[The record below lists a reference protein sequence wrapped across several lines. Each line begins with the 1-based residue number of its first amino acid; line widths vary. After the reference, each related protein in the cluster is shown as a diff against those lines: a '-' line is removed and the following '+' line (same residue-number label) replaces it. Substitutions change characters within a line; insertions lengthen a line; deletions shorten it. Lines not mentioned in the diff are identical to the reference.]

1 MGYRDNYKLID
12 WSKPIEI
19 ERKRKSAPARSAL
32 AFPMVVSD
40 YLPETKNMVDGKYYE
55 SKSAMRRVY
64 RQRGYVEVGNEEMK
78 PAPKPKPDRKAIR
91 NSVGKALNRVGI
103 SVS

>member
-1 MGYRDNYKLID
+1 MSYRDNYALID
-12 WSKPIEI
+12 WSVPIEI
-19 ERKRKSAPARSAL
+19 ERKEQQPPKRSAL
-32 AFPMVVSD
+32 AFPMVISD
-40 YLPETKNMVDGKYYE
+40 QIEIKSMVDGQTYT
-55 SKSAMRRVY
+55 SKSALRQSY
-64 RQRGYVEVGNEEMK
+64 RAKGYVEVGNEEMK